1 MGVFVLFDLIP
12 EILLY
17 LFACYGVV
25 SLIASII
32 ESINKEKKSK
42 NPGVKLV
49 ILLKDQQDTIEG
61 IIRAMLS
68 EEVSKGIVSDG
79 KLYIVDMGSQDETLK
94 ILKKLKRKYDTIEI
108 FNMDE
113 KELIFKGIQD

>member
-1 MGVFVLFDLIP
+1 LFDLIP